1 MVKALVVVFL
11 LALVIKDYL
20 AYHFFINYQSLSRA
34 PSLANLIDTT
44 SPARLK
50 QAIFLDSGNAEYHN
64 ALGNYYTQK
73 MTEAWK
79 QGGWR
84 LIQGRWVFMPGENT
98 RFYGLKALHSYED
111 AVHFSPANAWYHFY
125 LGWTLNELQRLSE
138 YSGNPMPPN
147 KFLDA
152 KKEFTRAL
160 MLDPNNNDIK
170 KYINAVKRKE

>member
-1 MVKALVVVFL
+1 
-11 LALVIKDYL
+11 
-20 AYHFFINYQSLSRA
+20 
-34 PSLANLIDTT
+34 LANLIDTT